1 MLSFTCTTDGRAS
14 DRPAT
19 RKLPSQAN
27 GNGMEEKTLA
37 DKVRLTSMAKA
48 AG

>member
-1 MLSFTCTTDGRAS
+1 MGRCCM
-14 DRPAT
+14 D
-19 RKLPSQAN
+19 
-27 GNGMEEKTLA
+27 GNGMEGKTLA